1 MLQGQLQR
9 NIELKWSACQKD
21 ACFKK
26 SIICHICKEVK
37 GVAWKGIYMCNDLE
51 IHQNTGC
58 SRLLEHEAWAG
69 AGVVRCGLER

>member
-1 MLQGQLQR
+1 MTRTVAKEHRAEVL
-9 NIELKWSACQKD
+9 SSSKD